1 MTDLASN
8 VVLGN
13 TGERNAGAGYAV
25 VRGPE
30 LALRPVEGDGL
41 ELEGLQTATLLSR
54 EHGSVHMEVAV
65 SELAPG
71 GVIAGHLHPFE
82 ESFYLLSGRA
92 LLAVG
97 GERYAL
103 QTDDF
108 GYAPVSTPHAWH
120 NPYDSPARWLRVRAP
135 QPRRIGGRDGTYPSG
150 LVDIPTEGGRAAD
163 EADPTVHFAGHFLDA
178 DLNAPGPLSM
188 HGYHGHNIRDI
199 SVRMMVDPVLG
210 AVHHTLFTVQFAT
223 RADPGIS
230 AQAKEHFHPFEEIY
244 FLTAGQAQA
253 TLAGDRHD
261 VAAGDL
267 VWAGTNTSHG
277 YVNTGD
283 VPVRWLEV
291 QAPSPPPTNAFFF
304 DDDWRALEAR
314 RGGGAG

>member
-1 MTDLASN
+1 MTLLPDN
-8 VVLGN
+8 VVIGS
-13 TGERNAGAGYAV
+13 TVEANAGAGYAV

-30 LALRPVEGDGL
+30 LALRPAEADRGLRLDGL
-41 ELEGLQTATLLSR
+41 QAVTLLSR
-54 EHGSVHMEVAV
+54 DHGSVHMEIAV

-103 QTDDF
+103 RTDDF
-108 GYAPVSTPHAWH
+108 GFVPVAVAHAWH
-120 NPYDSPARWLRVRAP
+120 NPYDEPARWLRVRVP
-135 QPRRIGGRDGTYPSG
+135 QPRRIGDAAGTYASR
-150 LVDIPTEGGRAAD
+150 LVEIPKDGRTAD
-163 EADPTVHFAGHFLDA
+163 EADPTVHFVGHFSDA

-188 HGYHGHNIRDI
+188 PGYHGHNIRDI
-199 SVRMMVDPVLG
+199 SVRMMVDDVLG
-210 AVHHTLFTVQFAT
+210 AVHHTLFTVEFAPRT
-223 RADPGIS
+223 DPGAT

-244 FLTAGQAQA
+244 FLVAGQAQA

-291 QAPSPPPTNAFFF
+291 QAPAPPPSNAFFF
-304 DDDWRALEAR
+304 DDDWRALEER
-314 RGGGAG
+314 RR